1 MPEELKKLIVKMA
14 IANVNWGEER
24 IARELLVK
32 LGIRVS
38 PRTVRKY
45 MPNRDHGGRGAHHS
59 SQRWATF
66 VRNHAKA
73 IIAADFLTVVTARF
87 QFLYVFVV
95 MEVGTRKIVHVNVT
109 THPTAEWTL
118 QQFRET
124 IPCEHDYRFVIVDR
138 DTKFSEDL
146 RKSVRAMRV
155 RVLRTPAFAPQ
166 VNGYCERLIGTTRR
180 ECLDFLIPL
189 SENHLRRVLAEWRDY
204 YNQARPH
211 SSLGPMSLSRRAIFP
226 SILLR
231 RGTLFQLDS
240 ASFPCRFSARSIT
253 IIGWHALPDRAKPSD
268 AGLPPSWRRL
278 LSRPLST
285 VSTPRKLRELDT
297 CVLTVFVG
305 AAPSANSVAGST
317 SRLCFF
323 AVHNGGVRCVVR

>member
-14 IANVNWGEER
+14 IANVSWGEER
-24 IARELLVK
+24 IAHELLVK
-32 LGIRVS
+32 LGVRVS

-87 QFLYVFVV
+87 QFLYVLVV

-118 QQFRET
+118 QQFREA

-146 RKSVRAMRV
+146 RKSVRAMGV

-166 VNGYCERLIGTTRR
+166 ANSYCERLIGSTRR

-211 SSLGPMSLSRRAIFP
+211 SSLGPNVPEPAASDLPVEPASPRHSIPPGFRVVSLPILGAPHHDLSVGTRR
-226 SILLR
+226 LT
-231 RGTLFQLDS
+231 G
-240 ASFPCRFSARSIT
+240 
-253 IIGWHALPDRAKPSD
+253 AKPSD
-268 AGLPPSWRRL
+268 AALPTSSRRMH
-278 LSRPLST
+278 SSPFST
-285 VSTPRKLRELDT
+285 I
-297 CVLTVFVG
+297 
-305 AAPSANSVAGST
+305 
-317 SRLCFF
+317 
-323 AVHNGGVRCVVR
+323 